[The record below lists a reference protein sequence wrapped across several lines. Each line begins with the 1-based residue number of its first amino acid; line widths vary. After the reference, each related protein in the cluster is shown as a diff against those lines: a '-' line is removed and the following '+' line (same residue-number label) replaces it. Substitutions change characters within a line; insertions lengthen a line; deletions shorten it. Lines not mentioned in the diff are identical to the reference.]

1 MQYDPTLDPN
11 YFRFLLVDEKK
22 ETQEV
27 IYYKPKPAD
36 FERSEKVVV
45 VGAMKNGRFEADK
58 ILMKCPSKYQ
68 EGEVKTEGEK
78 GT

>member
-1 MQYDPTLDPN
+1 
-11 YFRFLLVDEKK
+11 
-22 ETQEV
+22 
-27 IYYKPKPAD
+27 
-36 FERSEKVVV
+36 
-45 VGAMKNGRFEADK
+45 MKNGRFEADK